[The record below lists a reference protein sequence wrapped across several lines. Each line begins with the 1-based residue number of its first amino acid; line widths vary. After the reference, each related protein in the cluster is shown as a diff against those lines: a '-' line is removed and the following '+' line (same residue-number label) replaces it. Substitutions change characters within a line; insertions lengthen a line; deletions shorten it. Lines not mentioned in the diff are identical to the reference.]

1 MLPFLC
7 LGAWLDGR
15 YVTKSSGFCDL
26 RCEAEQFTRNQ
37 LRYIIPH
44 TQGEGFTCHP
54 VALGKPICL
63 TREGVGSHRLAK
75 GLFVC
80 SIIGDSLP

>member
-7 LGAWLDGR
+7 LGAWLDGG
-15 YVTKSSGFCDL
+15 YVIKSSGFCDL

-44 TQGEGFTCHP
+44 TQGEGFTCQPSSTWETH
-54 VALGKPICL
+54 LFNKG
-63 TREGVGSHRLAK
+63 GSWK
-75 GLFVC
+75 
-80 SIIGDSLP
+80 SSSS